1 MHAVITGANDG
12 IGLETA
18 KGLAKL
24 GYNQTWLCRN
34 LDKAN
39 KASKDILLR
48 FPALNINIIQVD
60 LASLRSVRKAA
71 QEVIALKQG
80 IDVLLCNAGGTFS
93 HYTLTED
100 GIEKTMAVNH
110 LSHFLLCHLLLEYLN
125 PNARVIH
132 VSSKANLKGRLS
144 LNELKQCT
152 AEGDPKYYIMAA
164 YRRSKLANVVYTKY
178 SAALWSG
185 RGITVNCLH
194 PGVVK
199 TKIGHKSDRWLH
211 QYAWA
216 LLSNLQGISIEDGA
230 KTSIYLASDPQVTSI
245 TGQYFDSCKVVKA
258 NPISDD
264 PSIQEALYD
273 WSMQHTKQFM

>member
-12 IGLETA
+12 IGLESA
-18 KGLAKL
+18 KGLARL

-39 KASKDILLR
+39 KASNDILLR
-48 FPALNINIIQVD
+48 FPALCINIIQVD
-60 LASLRSVRKAA
+60 LASLTSVRNAVL
-71 QEVIALKQG
+71 QVIALEQG
-80 IDVLLCNAGGTFS
+80 IDVILCNAGGTFS

-110 LSHFLLCHLLLEYLN
+110 LSHFLLCHLLLEHLN
-125 PNARVIH
+125 PKARIIH
-132 VSSKANLKGRLS
+132 VSSKANLKGKLS
-144 LNELKQCT
+144 LEELQQCT
-152 AEGDPKYYIMAA
+152 VKSDPKYYIMAA

-178 SAALWSG
+178 SAGLWSS

-230 KTSIYLASDPQVTSI
+230 KTSIYLASDPQVTHI

-273 WSMQHTKQFM
+273 WSMRHTKQFM

>member
-34 LDKAN
+34 LEKAN
-39 KASKDILLR
+39 KASKDILHGYPSLS
-48 FPALNINIIQVD
+48 INIIQVD
-60 LASLRSVRKAA
+60 LASLTSVRKAA
-71 QEVIALKQG
+71 LQVIALEQG

-93 HYTLTED
+93 HYALSED

-110 LSHFLLCHLLLEYLN
+110 LSHFLLCHLLLEHLN
-125 PNARVIH
+125 PKARIVH
-132 VSSKANLKGRLS
+132 VSSKANLKGKIS
-144 LNELKQCT
+144 LEELEKCY
-152 AEGDPKYYIMAA
+152 AESDPKYFIMAA
-164 YRRSKLANVVYTKY
+164 YRRSKLANVVYTKH
-178 SAALWSG
+178 SADLWSS

-199 TKIGHKSDRWLH
+199 TKIGHKSDRKLH

-216 LLSNLQGISIEDGA
+216 LLSNLQGISVEEGA
-230 KTSIYLASDPQVTSI
+230 KTSIYLVSDPHVASI
-245 TGQYFDSCKVVKA
+245 TGQYFDSCKVAKA

-264 PSIQEALYD
+264 RAIQEALYT
-273 WSMQHTKQFM
+273 WSMGRIKKFI

>member
-39 KASKDILLR
+39 KASKDILLH
-48 FPALNINIIQVD
+48 FPVLSINIIQVD
-60 LASLRSVRKAA
+60 LASLASVRNAA
-71 QEVIALKQG
+71 LQVIALEQE

-100 GIEKTMAVNH
+100 GVEKTMAVNH
-110 LSHFLLCHLLLEYLN
+110 LSHFLLCQLLLEHLN
-125 PNARVIH
+125 PNARIVH
-132 VSSKANLKGRLS
+132 VSSRANLKGKLS
-144 LNELKQCT
+144 LEELKLCS
-152 AEGDPKYYIMAA
+152 AESDRKYFIMAA
-164 YRRSKLANVVYTKY
+164 YRRSKLANVVYTKH
-178 SAALWSG
+178 SAELWAS

-211 QYAWA
+211 QCAWA
-216 LLSNLQGISIEDGA
+216 LLSNLQGISIEEGA
-230 KTSIYLASDPQVTSI
+230 KTSIYLASDLDVASI
-245 TGQYFDSCKVVKA
+245 SGQYFDACKIAKA

-264 PSIQEALYD
+264 RIIQEILYE
-273 WSMQHTKQFM
+273 WSMERIDKFM

>member
-24 GYNQTWLCRN
+24 GYHQTWLSRN

-39 KASKDILLR
+39 KASKDILLG
-48 FPALNINIIQVD
+48 FPALSINIIQVD
-60 LASLRSVRKAA
+60 LSSLASVRNAA
-71 QEVIALKQG
+71 LQVIALEQG
-80 IDVLLCNAGGTFS
+80 IDVLLCNAGATFS

-100 GIEKTMAVNH
+100 RVEKTMVVNH
-110 LSHFLLCHLLLEYLN
+110 LSHFLLCHLLLEHLN
-125 PNARVIH
+125 PKARIVH
-132 VSSKANLKGRLS
+132 VSSKANLKGKLS
-144 LNELKQCT
+144 LEELKKCNV
-152 AEGDPKYYIMAA
+152 ESDPRYYIMAA

-178 SAALWSG
+178 SAELWSS

-216 LLSNLQGISIEDGA
+216 LLSNLQGISVEEGA
-230 KTSIYLASDPQVTSI
+230 KTSIYLASDPHVASI
-245 TGQYFDSCKVVKA
+245 TGQYFGACKIAKA

-264 PSIQEALYD
+264 RTIQEALYD
-273 WSMQHTKQFM
+273 WSMLHTRNFM

>member
-39 KASKDILLR
+39 NASKDILLG
-48 FPALNINIIQVD
+48 FPSLSINIIQVD
-60 LASLRSVRKAA
+60 LASLSSVRKAA
-71 QEVIALKQG
+71 LKVIALDQA

-93 HYTLTED
+93 NYTLTED
-100 GIEKTMAVNH
+100 GVEKTMAVNH
-110 LSHFLLCHLLLEYLN
+110 LSHFLLCHLLLENQN
-125 PNARVIH
+125 PIARIVH
-132 VSSKANLKGRLS
+132 VSSMANLKGKLS
-144 LNELKQCT
+144 LKELKQCT
-152 AEGDPKYYIMAA
+152 VESDPKYYIMAA
-164 YRRSKLANVVYTKY
+164 YRRSKLANVVYTKH
-178 SAALWSG
+178 SAELWSS

-216 LLSNLQGISIEDGA
+216 LLSNIQGISIEEGA
-230 KTSIYLASDPQVTSI
+230 KTSIYLASDLDVASV
-245 TGQYFDSCKVVKA
+245 TGQYFDSCKIAKA
-258 NPISDD
+258 NPMSDD
-264 PSIQEALYD
+264 RAIQAALYE
-273 WSMQHTKQFM
+273 WSMQRIKKFM

>member
-18 KGLAKL
+18 KRLAKL

-39 KASKDILLR
+39 KASKDILLH
-48 FPALNINIIQVD
+48 FPVLSINIIQVD
-60 LASLRSVRKAA
+60 LASLTSVRNAA
-71 QEVIALKQG
+71 LQVIALEQG
-80 IDVLLCNAGGTFS
+80 IDVILCNAGGTFS

-110 LSHFLLCHLLLEYLN
+110 LSHFLLCHLLLEHLN
-125 PNARVIH
+125 PKARIVH
-132 VSSKANLKGRLS
+132 VSSRANLKGKLC
-144 LNELKQCT
+144 LEALKQCS
-152 AEGDPKYYIMAA
+152 AEDDPKYYIMTA

-178 SAALWSG
+178 SAELWSS

-199 TKIGHKSDRWLH
+199 TKIGHKSDRRLH
-211 QYAWA
+211 QYAWV
-216 LLSNLQGISIEDGA
+216 LLSNLQGISIEEGA
-230 KTSIYLASDPQVTSI
+230 KTSIYLASNPSVASI
-245 TGQYFDSCKVVKA
+245 SGQYFDACKIAKA

-264 PSIQEALYD
+264 RIIQEALYE
-273 WSMQHTKQFM
+273 WSMERIQGFV

>member
-34 LDKAN
+34 LEKAN
-39 KASKDILLR
+39 TAYKDILLR
-48 FPALNINIIQVD
+48 FPMLTINIIQVD
-60 LASLRSVRKAA
+60 LASLTSVRNAA
-71 QEVIALKQG
+71 LQVIALEQG

-100 GIEKTMAVNH
+100 GVEKTMAVNH
-110 LSHFLLCHLLLEYLN
+110 LSHFLLCHLLLDHLN
-125 PNARVIH
+125 PKARIVH
-132 VSSKANLKGRLS
+132 VSSRANLKGKLS
-144 LNELKQCT
+144 LEELQQCT
-152 AEGDPKYYIMAA
+152 AERDPKYYIMAA

-178 SAALWSG
+178 SAALWSS

-199 TKIGHKSDRWLH
+199 TKIGHKSDRKLH

-216 LLSNLQGISIEDGA
+216 LLSNLQGISVEEGA
-230 KTSIYLASDPQVTSI
+230 KTSIYLTSNPDVASIS
-245 TGQYFDSCKVVKA
+245 GQYFDACKVTKA

-264 PSIQEALYD
+264 RAIQEALYD
-273 WSMQHTKQFM
+273 WSLKRIQQFI

>member
-24 GYNQTWLCRN
+24 GFNQTWLCRN

-48 FPALNINIIQVD
+48 FPVLSINIIQVD
-60 LASLRSVRKAA
+60 LASLTSVRNAA
-71 QEVIALKQG
+71 LQVIALEQG

-100 GIEKTMAVNH
+100 GVEKTLAVNH
-110 LSHFLLCHLLLEYLN
+110 LSHFLLCHLLLDHLN
-125 PNARVIH
+125 PKARIVH
-132 VSSKANLKGRLS
+132 VSSRANLKGKLS
-144 LNELKQCT
+144 LEELKQCT
-152 AEGDPKYYIMAA
+152 AEHDSKYYIMAA

-178 SAALWSG
+178 SAELWSS

-199 TKIGHKSDRWLH
+199 TKIGHKSDRKLH

-216 LLSNLQGISIEDGA
+216 LLSNLQGISVEEGA
-230 KTSIYLASDPQVTSI
+230 KTSIYLASNPDVASI
-245 TGQYFDSCKVVKA
+245 SGQYFDSCKVVKA

-264 PSIQEALYD
+264 PSIQEALYN
-273 WSMQHTKQFM
+273 WSLKRIQRFI

>member
-39 KASKDILLR
+39 KASKDILLH
-48 FPALNINIIQVD
+48 FPMLSINIIQVD
-60 LASLRSVRKAA
+60 LASLASVKNAA
-71 QEVIALKQG
+71 LQVIALEQE

-100 GIEKTMAVNH
+100 GVEKTMAVNH
-110 LSHFLLCHLLLEYLN
+110 LSHFLLCHLLLDHLN
-125 PNARVIH
+125 PKARIVH
-132 VSSKANLKGRLS
+132 VSSRANLKGKLS
-144 LNELKQCT
+144 PEELKQCT
-152 AEGDPKYYIMAA
+152 AESDPKYYIMAA

-178 SAALWSG
+178 SAALWSSQ
-185 RGITVNCLH
+185 GITVNCLH

-216 LLSNLQGISIEDGA
+216 LLSNLQGISVEEGA
-230 KTSIYLASDPQVTSI
+230 RTSIYLASDPDVASI
-245 TGQYFDSCKVVKA
+245 SGQYFDSCKVVKA

-264 PSIQEALYD
+264 GAIQEALYE
-273 WSMQHTKQFM
+273 WSLNRIQRFI

>member
-110 LSHFLLCHLLLEYLN
+110 LSHFLLCHLLLKYLN

-164 YRRSKLANVVYTKY
+164 YRRSKLANVVYTKH
-178 SAALWSG
+178 SAELWSS

-273 WSMQHTKQFM
+273 WSMRHTKQFM

>member
-48 FPALNINIIQVD
+48 FPTLTINIIQVD
-60 LASLRSVRKAA
+60 LASLASVRNAA
-71 QEVIALKQG
+71 LQVIALEQE

-100 GIEKTMAVNH
+100 GVEKTMAVNH
-110 LSHFLLCHLLLEYLN
+110 LSHFLLCHLLLEHLN
-125 PNARVIH
+125 PKARIVH
-132 VSSKANLKGRLS
+132 VSSRANLKGKLS
-144 LNELKQCT
+144 LKELKQCT
-152 AEGDPKYYIMAA
+152 AESDPKYYIMAA

-178 SAALWSG
+178 SAELWSS

-199 TKIGHKSDRWLH
+199 TKIGHKSDRKLH
-211 QYAWA
+211 QFAWA
-216 LLSNLQGISIEDGA
+216 LLSNLQGISIEEGA
-230 KTSIYLASDPQVTSI
+230 KTSIYLASDPDVASI
-245 TGQYFDSCKVVKA
+245 SGQYFDACKIAKA
-258 NPISDD
+258 NPISDRRA
-264 PSIQEALYD
+264 IQEALYN
-273 WSMQHTKQFM
+273 WSLRRIQRFI

>member
-48 FPALNINIIQVD
+48 FPVLSINIIQVD
-60 LASLRSVRKAA
+60 LASLASVRNAA
-71 QEVIALKQG
+71 LQVIALEQG

-100 GIEKTMAVNH
+100 GVEKTMAVNH
-110 LSHFLLCHLLLEYLN
+110 LSHFLLCHLLLEHLN
-125 PNARVIH
+125 PKARIVH
-132 VSSKANLKGRLS
+132 VSSRANLKGELS
-144 LNELKQCT
+144 LEALEKCS
-152 AEGDPKYYIMAA
+152 AESDPRYYIMAA
-164 YRRSKLANVVYTKY
+164 YRRSKLANVVYTKH
-178 SAALWSG
+178 SAELWSS

-216 LLSNLQGISIEDGA
+216 LLSNLQGISVEEGA
-230 KTSIYLASDPQVTSI
+230 KTSIYLASNPDVASI
-245 TGQYFDSCKVVKA
+245 TGQYFDACKVAKA

-264 PSIQEALYD
+264 QAIQKALYV
-273 WSMQHTKQFM
+273 WSMGCVKAHI

>member
-18 KGLAKL
+18 KRLAKL

-39 KASKDILLR
+39 KASKDILLG
-48 FPALNINIIQVD
+48 FPSLSINIIQAD
-60 LASLRSVRKAA
+60 LASLASVRNAA
-71 QEVIALKQG
+71 LQVISLAQG

-100 GIEKTMAVNH
+100 GVEKTMAVNH
-110 LSHFLLCHLLLEYLN
+110 LSHFLLCHLLLDHLN
-125 PNARVIH
+125 PKARIVH
-132 VSSKANLKGRLS
+132 VSSKANLKGKLS
-144 LNELKQCT
+144 LEALKQCT
-152 AEGDPKYYIMAA
+152 AERDPKYYIMAA
-164 YRRSKLANVVYTKY
+164 YRRSKLANVVFTKY
-178 SAALWSG
+178 SAELWSS

-199 TKIGHKSDRWLH
+199 TKIGHKSHRKLH

-216 LLSNLQGISIEDGA
+216 LLSNIQGISIEKGA
-230 KTSIYLASDPQVTSI
+230 KTSIYLASDPSIASI
-245 TGQYFDSCKVVKA
+245 TGQYFDVCKIAKA

-264 PSIQEALYD
+264 QAIQKALYE
-273 WSMQHTKQFM
+273 WSMERTKKFI

>member
-39 KASKDILLR
+39 KASKDILLH
-48 FPALNINIIQVD
+48 FPMLSINIIQVD
-60 LASLRSVRKAA
+60 LASLASVRNAA
-71 QEVIALKQG
+71 LQVIALEQE

-100 GIEKTMAVNH
+100 GVEKTMAVNH
-110 LSHFLLCHLLLEYLN
+110 LSHFLLCHLLLEHLN
-125 PNARVIH
+125 PKARIVH
-132 VSSKANLKGRLS
+132 VSSRANLKGKLS
-144 LNELKQCT
+144 PEELKQCT
-152 AEGDPKYYIMAA
+152 AESDPKYYIMAA

-178 SAALWSG
+178 SAALWSSQ
-185 RGITVNCLH
+185 GITVNCLH

-216 LLSNLQGISIEDGA
+216 LLSNLQGISVEEGA
-230 KTSIYLASDPQVTSI
+230 RTSIYLASDPDVASI
-245 TGQYFDSCKVVKA
+245 SGQYFDSCKVVKA

-264 PSIQEALYD
+264 GAIQEALYE
-273 WSMQHTKQFM
+273 WSLNRIQRFI

>member
-24 GYNQTWLCRN
+24 GYHQTWLSRN

-39 KASKDILLR
+39 KASKDILLG
-48 FPALNINIIQVD
+48 FPALSINIIQVD
-60 LASLRSVRKAA
+60 LSSLASVRNAA
-71 QEVIALKQG
+71 LQVIALEQG
-80 IDVLLCNAGGTFS
+80 IDVLLCNAGATFS
-93 HYTLTED
+93 HHTLTED
-100 GIEKTMAVNH
+100 GVEKTMAVNH
-110 LSHFLLCHLLLEYLN
+110 LSHFLLCHLLLEHLN
-125 PNARVIH
+125 SKARIVH
-132 VSSKANLKGRLS
+132 VSSRANLKGQLS
-144 LNELKQCT
+144 LEALKQCS
-152 AEGDPKYYIMAA
+152 AESDPKYYIMAA

-178 SAALWSG
+178 SAELWSS

-216 LLSNLQGISIEDGA
+216 LLSNLQGISVEEGA
-230 KTSIYLASDPQVTSI
+230 KTSIYLASDPQVTTI

-264 PSIQEALYD
+264 LSIQEALYD
-273 WSMQHTKQFM
+273 WSVLHTKNFM

>member
-18 KGLAKL
+18 RGLARL

-34 LDKAN
+34 LEKAN
-39 KASKDILLR
+39 TASKDILLR
-48 FPALNINIIQVD
+48 FPTLTINIIQVD
-60 LASLRSVRKAA
+60 LASLASVKNAA
-71 QEVIALKQG
+71 YQVIALEQG
-80 IDVLLCNAGGTFS
+80 IDVLLCNAGATFS

-100 GIEKTMAVNH
+100 GVEKTMAVNH
-110 LSHFLLCHLLLEYLN
+110 LSHFLLCHLLLEHLN
-125 PNARVIH
+125 PKARIVH
-132 VSSKANLKGRLS
+132 VSSRANLKGKLS
-144 LNELKQCT
+144 LKELKKCT
-152 AEGDPKYYIMAA
+152 AESDPKYYIMAA

-178 SAALWSG
+178 SAALWSS

-216 LLSNLQGISIEDGA
+216 LLSNLQGISVEEGA
-230 KTSIYLASDPQVTSI
+230 KTSIYLASDPQVTTI

-264 PSIQEALYD
+264 LSIQEALYD
-273 WSMQHTKQFM
+273 WSMRHTKLFM

>member
-39 KASKDILLR
+39 NASKDILLG
-48 FPALNINIIQVD
+48 FPSLSINIIQVD
-60 LASLRSVRKAA
+60 LASLSSVRKAA
-71 QEVIALKQG
+71 LKVIALNQA

-93 HYTLTED
+93 HYTLSED
-100 GIEKTMAVNH
+100 GVEKTMAVNH
-110 LSHFLLCHLLLEYLN
+110 LSHFLLCHLLLDSLN
-125 PNARVIH
+125 PKARVIH
-132 VSSKANLKGRLS
+132 VSSKANLKGKLS
-144 LNELKQCT
+144 REELKQCT
-152 AEGDPKYYIMAA
+152 VKSDPKYYIMAA
-164 YRRSKLANVVYTKY
+164 YRRSKLANVVYTKHG
-178 SAALWSG
+178 AELWSS

-199 TKIGHKSDRWLH
+199 TKIGHKSDRKLH

-216 LLSNLQGISIEDGA
+216 LLSYLQGISVLEGA
-230 KTSIYLASDPQVTSI
+230 KTSIYLASDPGVTSV
-245 TGQYFDSCKVVKA
+245 TGQYFVSCKIAKA
-258 NPISDD
+258 NPMSDD
-264 PSIQEALYD
+264 RAIQEALYE
-273 WSMQHTKQFM
+273 WSLKRIQRFI

>member
-34 LDKAN
+34 LEKAN
-39 KASKDILLR
+39 TAYKDILLR
-48 FPALNINIIQVD
+48 FPMLTINIIQVD
-60 LASLRSVRKAA
+60 LASLTSVRNAA
-71 QEVIALKQG
+71 LQVIALEQG

-100 GIEKTMAVNH
+100 GVEKTMAVNH
-110 LSHFLLCHLLLEYLN
+110 LSHFLLCHLLLEHLN
-125 PNARVIH
+125 PKARIVH
-132 VSSKANLKGRLS
+132 VSSRANLKGELS
-144 LNELKQCT
+144 LEALEKCS
-152 AEGDPKYYIMAA
+152 AESDPRYYIMAA
-164 YRRSKLANVVYTKY
+164 YRRSKLANVVYTKH
-178 SAALWSG
+178 SAELWSS

-216 LLSNLQGISIEDGA
+216 LLSNLQGISVEEGA
-230 KTSIYLASDPQVTSI
+230 KTSIYLASNPDVASI
-245 TGQYFDSCKVVKA
+245 TGQYFDACKVAKA

-264 PSIQEALYD
+264 QAIQKDLYV
-273 WSMQHTKQFM
+273 WSMGCVKAHI

>member
-39 KASKDILLR
+39 KASKDILLH
-48 FPALNINIIQVD
+48 FPMLSINIIQVD
-60 LASLRSVRKAA
+60 LASLASVRNAA
-71 QEVIALKQG
+71 LQVIALEQE

-100 GIEKTMAVNH
+100 GVEKTMAVNH
-110 LSHFLLCHLLLEYLN
+110 LSHFLLCHLLLEHLN
-125 PNARVIH
+125 PKARIVH
-132 VSSKANLKGRLS
+132 VSSRANLKGKLS
-144 LNELKQCT
+144 LEELKQCT

-164 YRRSKLANVVYTKY
+164 YRRSKLANVVYTKH
-178 SAALWSG
+178 SAELWSS

-199 TKIGHKSDRWLH
+199 TKIGHKSDRWFH

-230 KTSIYLASDPQVTSI
+230 KTSIYLASNPQVTSI

-273 WSMQHTKQFM
+273 WSMRHTKQFM

>member
-18 KGLAKL
+18 RGLARL

-34 LDKAN
+34 LEKAN
-39 KASKDILLR
+39 TASKDILLR
-48 FPALNINIIQVD
+48 FPTLTINIIQVN
-60 LASLRSVRKAA
+60 LASLASVKNAA
-71 QEVIALKQG
+71 YQVIALEQG
-80 IDVLLCNAGGTFS
+80 IDVLLCNAGATFS

-100 GIEKTMAVNH
+100 GVEKTMAVNH
-110 LSHFLLCHLLLEYLN
+110 LSHFLLCHLLLEHLN
-125 PNARVIH
+125 PKARIVH
-132 VSSKANLKGRLS
+132 VSSRANLKGKLS
-144 LNELKQCT
+144 LKELKKCT
-152 AEGDPKYYIMAA
+152 AESDPKYYIMAA

-178 SAALWSG
+178 SAALWSS

-216 LLSNLQGISIEDGA
+216 LLSNLQGISVEEGA
-230 KTSIYLASDPQVTSI
+230 KTSIYLASDPQVTTI

-264 PSIQEALYD
+264 LSIQEALYD
-273 WSMQHTKQFM
+273 WSMRHTKLFM

>member
-39 KASKDILLR
+39 KASKDILLH
-48 FPALNINIIQVD
+48 FPMLSINIIQVD
-60 LASLRSVRKAA
+60 LASLASVKNAA
-71 QEVIALKQG
+71 LQVIALEQE

-100 GIEKTMAVNH
+100 GVEKTMAVNH
-110 LSHFLLCHLLLEYLN
+110 LSHFLLCHLLLDHLN
-125 PNARVIH
+125 PKARIVH
-132 VSSKANLKGRLS
+132 VSSRANLKGKLS
-144 LNELKQCT
+144 PEELKQCT
-152 AEGDPKYYIMAA
+152 AERDPKYYIMAA

-178 SAALWSG
+178 SAALWSSQ
-185 RGITVNCLH
+185 GITVNCLH

-216 LLSNLQGISIEDGA
+216 LLSNLQGISVEEGA
-230 KTSIYLASDPQVTSI
+230 RTSIYLASDPDVASI
-245 TGQYFDSCKVVKA
+245 SGQYFDSCKVVKA

-264 PSIQEALYD
+264 GAIQEALYE
-273 WSMQHTKQFM
+273 WSLNRIQRFI